1 MLSKTHTRPR
11 SPTAPEAMP
20 DTISDSVNDQAPV
33 PTTARARE
41 AAAAANGTESSQRKV
56 PLAHPRAT
64 PPSRWRMTSQGLR
77 P

>member
-1 MLSKTHTRPR
+1 MLSNTHTRPR
-11 SPTAPEAMP
+11 SPTAPEAVP
-20 DTISDSVNDQAPV
+20 DTMSDSVNDRAVRRAPRLA
-33 PTTARARE
+33 ARA
-41 AAAAANGTESSQRKV
+41 GSQRKV